1 MAVTK
6 EMIKDLMQENININ
20 SIEDKVVDMST
31 YSSLSPSERQ
41 FVNIY
46 LLIDTYIMYFE
57 PIRSGIAGID
67 DSSARKLLKTLLVD
81 FSKSNVKRILSAIAY
96 GKATAYMHMDEMF
109 DMPKEGHVS
118 DEVAF
123 CEDIIRI
130 FISTDDIVRV
140 NDKSEIY
147 NLFADVCQIA
157 TGLPRASVDHCII
170 DVCTDFLA
178 DDDFPKE

>member
-1 MAVTK
+1 MTITK
-6 EMIKDLMQENININ
+6 ETIKDLMHNNIQIS
-20 SIEDKVVDMST
+20 SIDDKLVDMAV
-31 YSSLSPSERQ
+31 YSALSPSERQ

-46 LLIDTYIMYFE
+46 LWVDTYIIYFE
-57 PIRSGIAGID
+57 PVRSGIAGID
-67 DSSARKLLKTLLVD
+67 DSSARKFLKTLLVD
-81 FSKSNVKRILSAIAY
+81 FSQSNVKRILSSIAY

-130 FISTDDIVRV
+130 FMSTDDIVMV

-147 NLFADVCQIA
+147 NLFADVCKIA
-157 TGLPRASVDHCII
+157 TGLPRASIDHCII